1 MAAPSLAMPSPLPL
15 PQHSPTM
22 PAKTGKAKAVPQHPP
37 YLALVK
43 EAIAAT
49 GKPVKGASRLSIVKY
64 LQAKYG
70 KVLGRNFKPALRM
83 ALKKAVGAGGAVV
96 QTKGSFRLA
105 KVVKK
110 PKVKKPKKP
119 KVKKA
124 KKVKKPKAKKV
135 KKPKAKKGGKK
146 VQKPKA
152 SKGKKAAK
160 PKKATKPKVAKPKK
174 TAAAAAEAPKGE

>member
-1 MAAPSLAMPSPLPL
+1 MAAPWLAMPSPFPL

-152 SKGKKAAK
+152 SKGKKAVK
-160 PKKATKPKVAKPKK
+160 PKKATKPKVAKAKK

>member
-83 ALKKAVGAGGAVV
+83 ALRKAVGAGGAVV

-146 VQKPKA
+146 VQKRKA

-160 PKKATKPKVAKPKK
+160 PKKATKPKVDRKSVV
-174 TAAAAAEAPKGE
+174 

>member
-160 PKKATKPKVAKPKK
+160 PKKATKPKVAKAEK
-174 TAAAAAEAPKGE
+174 TAAAATKAPKGE

>member
-124 KKVKKPKAKKV
+124 KKVKKPKAKK
-135 KKPKAKKGGKK
+135 GGKK

>member
-1 MAAPSLAMPSPLPL
+1 
-15 PQHSPTM
+15 M

-160 PKKATKPKVAKPKK
+160 PKKATKPKVAKAKK

>member
-70 KVLGRNFKPALRM
+70 KVLGRNFKPAR
-83 ALKKAVGAGGAVV
+83 
-96 QTKGSFRLA
+96 R
-105 KVVKK
+105 
-110 PKVKKPKKP
+110 
-119 KVKKA
+119 
-124 KKVKKPKAKKV
+124 
-135 KKPKAKKGGKK
+135 
-146 VQKPKA
+146 
-152 SKGKKAAK
+152 
-160 PKKATKPKVAKPKK
+160 
-174 TAAAAAEAPKGE
+174 